1 MTRLIGVFEN
11 NFFDLLNLIPEIY
24 LLANIVFCLIYLSF
38 YAGRSLHFA
47 YFKVAFVFMQ
57 LSVFLCFL
65 LHILNTY
72 FWPASTLQVYLG
84 GYLINDPFSFFFKIF
99 ISFLALLCSFISYSY
114 YESQNVRTYEYTL
127 LLAFSLMS
135 SMLLISSYD
144 LISFYL
150 TMELISFCLYT
161 LAASRFNSVYSVE
174 AGIKY
179 FVHGCCVSGIYV
191 FGVAL
196 FFLMT
201 GTTNY
206 YNLHL
211 HLNNFFVDLVEVTSF
226 ADVNILELI
235 FLAVATSSTLIL
247 PFFKIALVPYH
258 FWAADVYEGSP
269 LPITAYFS
277 IVIKVVMVASVIR
290 LLYGLFLSFL
300 PLLKYFLLF
309 FGLTSVIIGAL
320 SALSEQ
326 KIKRILAFSSIG
338 HSGYIVLGLVP
349 MKYSSLGASI
359 NYVVIYAV
367 TNVLIFAFL
376 LATISLKVDSLN
388 RYVVYVSDLGLLK
401 NTNFSLSFCFSIALL
416 SFSGLPPF
424 AGFFAKFY
432 VFYELWLAGHTLSVV
447 LLILMSF
454 VSTYYYL
461 RFIKCLFF
469 SPNLRSAYLVQ
480 NDVLNKVIIGL
491 LAFFLV
497 FYSLW
502 AAQIN
507 LVSIN
512 LGASVVPLHLDEYYL
527 QYLDFIAEDKV
538 ANFVHGFRT

>member
-1 MTRLIGVFEN
+1 MTRYIGVFEN

-24 LLANIVFCLIYLSF
+24 LLTSVVYSLIYLSF
-38 YAGRSLHFA
+38 YAGRSMHFV
-47 YFKVAFVFMQ
+47 YFKVVFVFMQ
-57 LSVFLCFL
+57 LSMFLCFL
-65 LHILNTY
+65 LHILNAY
-72 FWPASTLQVYLG
+72 VWPANTLQVYLG
-84 GYLINDPFSFFFKIF
+84 GYLISDPFSFFFKSF
-99 ISFLALLCSFISYSY
+99 ISFLALLCGFISYSY
-114 YESQNVRTYEYTL
+114 YESQNTRTYEYML
-127 LLAFSLMS
+127 LSVFSLMS
-135 SMLLISSYD
+135 SMLLMSSYD

-211 HLNNFFVDLVEVTSF
+211 HLNNFFADFVKITFF
-226 ADVNILELI
+226 AEINALELI
-235 FLAVATSSTLIL
+235 FLAIAISSTLIL

-258 FWAADVYEGSP
+258 FWVADVYEGSP

-277 IVIKVVMVASVIR
+277 IVVKAVMAVSVIR
-290 LLYGLFLSFL
+290 MLYSLFLSFL

-309 FGLTSVIIGAL
+309 FGLASVVIGGL

-338 HSGYIVLGLVP
+338 HSGYIILGLVP

-359 NYVVIYAV
+359 NYVIIYAL
-367 TNVLIFAFL
+367 TNILIFAFL
-376 LATISLKVDSLN
+376 LAAVSVKTNSLN

-401 NTNFSLSFCFSIALL
+401 NTNFFLSLCFSIALL
-416 SFSGLPPF
+416 SFAGLPPF

-432 VFYELWLAGHTLSVV
+432 IFYELWLAGHTFSVI
-447 LLILMSF
+447 LMILMSF
-454 VSTYYYL
+454 ISTYYYL
-461 RFIKCLFF
+461 RLIKCLFF
-469 SPNLRSAYLVQ
+469 SPNLHSAYLVQ
-480 NDVLNKVIIGL
+480 NNLVNLMVIGL

-502 AAQIN
+502 AAQVN
-507 LVSIN
+507 LISIN
-512 LGASVVPLHLDEYYL
+512 LGVSIVPLHLDEYYFK
-527 QYLDFIAEDKV
+527 YLDFIAEDRV
-538 ANFVHGFRT
+538 ANFVHGFRA